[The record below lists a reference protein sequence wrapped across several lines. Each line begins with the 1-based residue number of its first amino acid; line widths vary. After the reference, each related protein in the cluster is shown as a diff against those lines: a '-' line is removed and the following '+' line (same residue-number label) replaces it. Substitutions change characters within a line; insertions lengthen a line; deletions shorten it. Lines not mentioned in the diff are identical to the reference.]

1 MVKAFAAAFI
11 VAASVFF
18 PAYDA
23 FGELEEGLTAKK
35 TLRPDGT
42 VQKVE
47 VTDRHGRKVYE
58 AFYGPDGK
66 LAMNPVD
73 NWAARKWVYD
83 GANLVKEK
91 IYGDDGRVKETK
103 EFNRS
108 GDLIRKK
115 YFGGEKNI
123 DEYEEYG
130 TRTFPYGTVEMYK

>member
-1 MVKAFAAAFI
+1 MVKAFAAALLVI
-11 VAASVFF
+11 ASACF
-18 PAYDA
+18 PACDA

-47 VTDRHGRKVYE
+47 VTDRGGRKIYE

-66 LAMNPVD
+66 LALNPVD
-73 NWAARKWVYD
+73 NWAAKEWVYD

-91 IYGDDGRVKETK
+91 VYGDDGRVKETK
-103 EFNRS
+103 KFNHS
-108 GDLIRKK
+108 GDLIGKK
-115 YFGGEKNI
+115 YFGGEDNI

-130 TRTFPYGTVEMYK
+130 TQIFPYGTVEMYE